1 MEDFNNKITPTPATP
16 EDEINLIIPA
26 PLPMNK
32 IEDFEK
38 KYIIGE
44 MISEESEYLLYSGEE
59 KNTKK
64 NVIIKEYKQ
73 EFVDKMKDQITF
85 FDIERNNYKDFNRKN
100 FKYICKFIDCYQTD

>member
-1 MEDFNNKITPTPATP
+1 
-16 EDEINLIIPA
+16 
-26 PLPMNK
+26 MNK

-85 FDIERNNYKDFNRKN
+85 FDIERNCYKIFFYKIQNN
-100 FKYICKFIDCYQTD
+100 TFQLLTI